1 MQRLVIGI
9 PARNEAATIAG
20 LVDALEQGAAM
31 LGEGVCSELVLAN
44 QPGDDD
50 TLARWESHHFRLP
63 NRVLHGPDGD
73 VGKGRNVKRL
83 ICHAREQGAHL
94 LLVDGDLS
102 SYQSAAVSSFGSYR
116 RLVRGG
122 LVLPLWC
129 RPHGEGNSTDFL
141 ACPLIFC
148 CYGARI
154 RQPLAGQR
162 LLSTG
167 VLDVLDDDRLPDDYG
182 IDVALTVQALAADR
196 PIYQVPV
203 PFPDHAA
210 GSNSAEIMGDVART
224 LLGLGSE
231 DRRFNR
237 ADVDWPDNWWSGQS
251 RAAPAPRSLL
261 PHLNSAS
268 GGRPGSWSSF
278 FNAAP
283 NQVRDF
289 WCQTVIAAVRLAR
302 TGLDP
307 RRLAADLVQP
317 FMAHAEYRR
326 RLDGDLDRSEAY
338 VADLGYRMAA
348 LLT

>member
-1 MQRLVIGI
+1 MQRLVIGV
-9 PARNEAATIAG
+9 PARNEGATIAELAG
-20 LVDALEQGAAM
+20 ALEQGAAI
-31 LGEGVCSELVLAN
+31 LGEGVRCELVLAY
-44 QPGDDD
+44 QPGDDN
-50 TLARWESHHFRLP
+50 TLARWETHRFRLP
-63 NRVLHGPDGD
+63 NRVLHGPEGD

-83 ICHAREQGAHL
+83 IRYAREQGAHL

-102 SYQSAAVSSFGSYR
+102 SYQPATVSSFGSYSH
-116 RLVRGG
+116 LVRGG

-141 ACPLIFC
+141 ACPLIFV
-148 CYGARI
+148 CYGSRI

-167 VLDVLDDDRLPDDYG
+167 LLDALDDDRLPNDYG
-182 IDVALTVQALAADR
+182 IDVALTVQALAAGR
-196 PIYQVPV
+196 PVHQVPV

-210 GSNSAEIMGDVART
+210 GTNSAEIMGDVART
-224 LLGLGSE
+224 LLSLGSD
-231 DRRFNR
+231 DRHVRR
-237 ADVDWPDNWWSGQS
+237 ADVCWPDRWWAGHA

-261 PHLNSAS
+261 PCLNVAP
-268 GGRPGSWSSF
+268 GGWSSF

-283 NQVRDF
+283 DQVRDI
-289 WCQTVIAAVRLAR
+289 WCQAVVAAFRLAR
-302 TGLDP
+302 AGVDP
-307 RRLAADLVQP
+307 GRLAADLIQP

-338 VADLGYRMAA
+338 VADLGHRMAA

>member
-20 LVDALEQGAAM
+20 LAGALEQGAAM
-31 LGEGVCSELVLAN
+31 LGEGVCCELVLAH
-44 QPGDDD
+44 QPGADD
-50 TLARWESHHFRLP
+50 TLTQWESHQFRLP
-63 NRVLHGPDGD
+63 NRVLPGPVGD

-102 SYQSAAVSSFGSYR
+102 SYQPATVSSFASYA

-141 ACPLIFC
+141 ACPLIFS

-167 VLDVLDDDRLPDDYG
+167 LLDVLDDDRLPDDYG
-182 IDVALTVQALAADR
+182 IDVALTVQALAEDR
-196 PIYQVPV
+196 PVYQVAV

-210 GSNSAEIMGDVART
+210 GTNSAEIMGDVART

-231 DRRFNR
+231 GCRVNR
-237 ADVDWPDNWWSGQS
+237 TDVDWPHNWWSGQA
-251 RAAPAPRSLL
+251 RAAPSPRSLL
-261 PHLNSAS
+261 PQLNSAS
-268 GGRPGSWSSF
+268 GGRSGSWSSF
-278 FNAAP
+278 FRSAP
-283 NQVRDF
+283 HQVRDF
-289 WCQTVIAAVRLAR
+289 WCEAVVGAVRLAR
-302 TGLDP
+302 TGLEP

-317 FMAHAEYRR
+317 FIAHAEYRR
-326 RLDGDLDRSEAY
+326 RMDGDLDRSEAY

>member
-1 MQRLVIGI
+1 MQRLVIGV
-9 PARNEAATIAG
+9 PARNEGATIADLAG
-20 LVDALEQGAAM
+20 ALEQGAAI
-31 LGEGVCSELVLAN
+31 LGEGVRCELVLAY

-50 TLARWESHHFRLP
+50 TLARWESHRFRLP

-73 VGKGRNVKRL
+73 LGKGRNVKRL
-83 ICHAREQGAHL
+83 IRYAREQGAHL

-102 SYQSAAVSSFGSYR
+102 SYQPATVGSFGSYGH
-116 RLVRGG
+116 LVRGG

-141 ACPLIFC
+141 ACPLISA

-167 VLDVLDDDRLPDDYG
+167 LLDALDDGRLPDDYG

-196 PIYQVPV
+196 PVYQVPV

-210 GSNSAEIMGDVART
+210 GTNSAEIMGDVART
-224 LLGLGSE
+224 LLSLGPE
-231 DRRFNR
+231 DRHVNR
-237 ADVDWPDNWWSGQS
+237 GDVDWPDRWWAEQA
-251 RAAPAPRSLL
+251 RAAPTPRSLL
-261 PHLNSAS
+261 PYL
-268 GGRPGSWSSF
+268 
-278 FNAAP
+278 NAAP
-283 NQVRDF
+283 GGWSSLFKAAPDQVRDV
-289 WCQTVIAAVRLAR
+289 WCQAVVAAFRQAR
-302 TGLDP
+302 AGVDP
-307 RRLAADLVQP
+307 GRIAADLVQP
-317 FMAHAEYRR
+317 FVAHAEYRR

>member
-20 LVDALEQGAAM
+20 LAGAIEQGAAM
-31 LGEGVCSELVLAN
+31 LGEGVCSELVLAY

-50 TLARWESHHFRLP
+50 TLARWESHQFRLP
-63 NRVLHGPDGD
+63 NRVLHAPDGD

-83 ICHAREQGAHL
+83 ISHAREQGAHL

-102 SYQSAAVSSFGSYR
+102 SYKPAVVSSFGGYV

-167 VLDVLDDDRLPDDYG
+167 VLDVLDDEQLPDDYG
-182 IDVALTVQALAADR
+182 IDVALTVQALVGDR
-196 PIYQVPV
+196 PVYQVPV
-203 PFPDHAA
+203 PFPDHVA
-210 GSNSAEIMGDVART
+210 GTNSAEIMGDVART
-224 LLGLGSE
+224 LLGLGSA
-231 DRRFNR
+231 DRRVNR
-237 ADVDWPDNWWSGQS
+237 PDVDWPDNWWAGQA
-251 RAAPAPRSLL
+251 RAAPARRSLL

-268 GGRPGSWSSF
+268 GDRPGSWSSF
-278 FNAAP
+278 FHAAP

-289 WCQTVIAAVRLAR
+289 WCHAVVAAVRLGR

-307 RRLAADLVQP
+307 TKLAADLVQP

-326 RLDGDLDRSEAY
+326 RMDGNLDRSEAY
-338 VADLGYRMAA
+338 VADLGHRMAA

>member
-9 PARNEAATIAG
+9 PARNEAPTIAG
-20 LVDALEQGAAM
+20 LAAALEQGAAM
-31 LGEGVCSELVLAN
+31 LGEGVCSELVLAY

-50 TLARWESHHFRLP
+50 TLAKWESHQFRLP
-63 NRVLHGPDGD
+63 NRVLHGPAGD

-83 ICHAREQGAHL
+83 IRHAREQGAHL

-102 SYQSAAVSSFGSYR
+102 SYRPATVSSFGSYG

-141 ACPLIFC
+141 ACPLIFS

-167 VLDVLDDDRLPDDYG
+167 LLDAVDPDRLPDDYG
-182 IDVALTVQALAADR
+182 IDVALTVQALAENR
-196 PIYQVPV
+196 PINQVPV
-203 PFPDHAA
+203 PFPDHSA
-210 GSNSAEIMGDVART
+210 GTNSAEIMGDVART
-224 LLGLGSE
+224 LLGLGPE
-231 DRRFNR
+231 DCRVSR
-237 ADVDWPDNWWSGQS
+237 ADVDWPDRWWVGQA
-251 RAAPAPRSLL
+251 RAAPAPRSLFS
-261 PHLNSAS
+261 HLNSAS
-268 GGRPGSWSSF
+268 GGRPGGWSSF

-283 NQVRDF
+283 DQVRDH
-289 WCQTVIAAVRLAR
+289 WCQTVVAAVRLAR
-302 TGLDP
+302 AGVDP
-307 RRLAADLVQP
+307 GRLAADLVQP

-326 RLDGDLDRSEAY
+326 RLGGDLDRSEAY
-338 VADLGYRMAA
+338 VADLGHRMAA
-348 LLT
+348 LLR

>member
-1 MQRLVIGI
+1 MQRLVIGV
-9 PARNEAATIAG
+9 PARNEGATIADLAG
-20 LVDALEQGAAM
+20 ALEQGAAM
-31 LGEGVCSELVLAN
+31 LGEGVLCELVLAY

-50 TLARWESHHFRLP
+50 TLARWESHRFRLP

-83 ICHAREQGAHL
+83 IGYAGEQGAHL

-102 SYQSAAVSSFGSYR
+102 SYHPATVSSFGSYGH
-116 RLVRGG
+116 LVRGG

-141 ACPLIFC
+141 ACPLIFA

-167 VLDVLDDDRLPDDYG
+167 LLDALDHDRLPDDYG

-196 PIYQVPV
+196 PVCQVPV

-210 GSNSAEIMGDVART
+210 GTNSAEIMGDVART
-224 LLGLGSE
+224 LLSLGSE
-231 DRRFNR
+231 DLRVHRG
-237 ADVDWPDNWWSGQS
+237 DVDWPDRWWAGQA
-251 RAAPAPRSLL
+251 RASPAPRSLL
-261 PHLNSAS
+261 PYLDNAS
-268 GGRPGSWSSF
+268 GGRPGGWSSF
-278 FNAAP
+278 FDAAP
-283 NQVRDF
+283 DQVRDV
-289 WCQTVIAAVRLAR
+289 WCQAVVAAFRLVRTGVDPDRLA
-302 TGLDP
+302 T
-307 RRLAADLVQP
+307 DLVQP

-338 VADLGYRMAA
+338 VADLGYQMAA